1 MKDTGEVGQS
11 VSAVSSLVV
20 GAAPQKKVDE
30 KKSQSVASAEQKAA
44 AEDKNDAPCLTDW
57 KVFVE

>member
-1 MKDTGEVGQS
+1 M
-11 VSAVSSLVV
+11 SAVSSLVV